1 VLCAEAIEGEP
12 DLITAFNVA
21 REQEYDE
28 IIAGCGDVV
37 AGIGAM
43 TAAGHFCYEDLGG
56 KDAELKRLS
65 VRTATI
71 RTRDTLG
78 AANAGPALS
87 SLARCRAAPDGFAR
101 RVYETDTVSTSRIVT
116 RNPGHRRR

>member
-12 DLITAFNVA
+12 DLITAFNAA
-21 REQEYDE
+21 REQEYNE

-37 AGIGAM
+37 AGIEAM
-43 TAAGHFCYEDLGG
+43 TAADHFCYEDLGE

-65 VRTATI
+65 VRTGTI

-78 AANAGPALS
+78 AANAGATLA
-87 SLARCRAAPDGFAR
+87 SLARCRAVLDGFASH
-101 RVYETDTVSTSRIVT
+101 VYETDTVSTSRIVT
-116 RNPGHRRR
+116 RNPGHRRL